1 MAPRKGSAG
10 AEGSGCTQPAGTRG
24 HGQGSASAR
33 REQDPRAPSL
43 GSAASRELRLH
54 PAAVKKPGGVSREE
68 AETKRNVQT
77 LRSSCREGTGDVPC
91 AHRGWQGARLSRA
104 HPQHRAQRGAQ
115 GSTGGCSCS
124 SGKASSKLGAP
135 APPVPGKG
143 TRLREAPSPCRGH
156 RAAERARQQQE
167 VASVSHRR
175 RWSRSPDSVCG
186 IHNEM
191 DTAYCSNLL

>member
-10 AEGSGCTQPAGTRG
+10 AAGSGCAQPAGTRG
-24 HGQGSASAR
+24 HGQGSASTR

-43 GSAASRELRLH
+43 GSAASRELCLR
-54 PAAVKKPGGVSREE
+54 PAAAKKPGGVSREE

-115 GSTGGCSCS
+115 GNAGGCSCS
-124 SGKASSKLGAP
+124 GGEASSKLGAP

-143 TRLREAPSPCRGH
+143 GSAEGSPFPMLRPQSC
-156 RAAERARQQQE
+156 
-167 VASVSHRR
+167 
-175 RWSRSPDSVCG
+175 
-186 IHNEM
+186 
-191 DTAYCSNLL
+191 